1 MRRLKW
7 YLGAVL
13 CLLPVVSAAAE
24 YSIDA
29 ATYLRFQQYDAP
41 GFDRKFQAPATQ
53 YLTIDATKLGV
64 DGLSLHFYGWGNAT
78 MGSVVGDEDR
88 YDGNLTYF
96 YLDYRLPANNAR
108 IRAGRFFVMDGMEFN
123 QVDGV
128 SFRTDL
134 PAGFTASVYGG
145 APSRLDYDSSTSY
158 YPNQNWVGGRPGN
171 HNNTG
176 NWIVG
181 GRVSNRIAGIM
192 ELGASYLYESG
203 LGAITTTGT
212 APALVTSLHNFRQLV
227 GGDIWLSPV
236 KMVEITGH
244 TTYNTTTSGIAEN
257 SYLLKVTPL
266 PTLVISGDYSDQNP
280 SSYFATTNLPS
291 LFNPS
296 QNDKFRRYG
305 GMVTV
310 TPYQNLELSA
320 DFHHYTRNQKWVPL
334 ADGGYYRE
342 YGTSNRYGVDI
353 RMKFVENKVR
363 TGFSI
368 HRVDGPN
375 DALTYNEL
383 RGYALYDAHAYLL
396 SFDAIGQFY
405 DTRINT
411 TATAYE
417 LLLSAGYRITPHL
430 LLSGDISYGQN
441 PEYDTEVKGLV
452 KLVYNFTSAGK
463 GAQQ

>member
-1 MRRLKW
+1 MRRLTW
-7 YLGAVL
+7 YLGVLL
-13 CLLPVVSAAAE
+13 CLLPVLAMGAE
-24 YSIDA
+24 YSIDS
-29 ATYLRFQQYDAP
+29 ATYLRFQQYATP
-41 GFDRKFQAPATQ
+41 GFDKTFQAPATQ

-78 MGSVVGDEDR
+78 IGGTIGNEDR

-96 YLDYRLPANNAR
+96 YLNYRLPVNNAQV
-108 IRAGRFFVMDGMEFN
+108 RAGRFFVTDGMEFN

-145 APSRLDYDSSTSY
+145 VPTALDYQSATINR
-158 YPNQNWVGGRPGN
+158 NQNWVGGQAGN

-181 GRVSNRIAGIM
+181 GRVSNRIAGLM
-192 ELGASYLYESG
+192 ELGVSALYETG
-203 LGAITTTGT
+203 LGNITTTDT
-212 APALVTSLHNFRQLV
+212 TPALITSQHSFRQLV

-236 KMVEITGH
+236 RMVEITGH

-257 SYLLKVTPL
+257 SYLLKVTPNQM
-266 PTLVISGDYSDQNP
+266 VMISGDYSDQNP
-280 SSYFATTNLPS
+280 SSYFSTTNLPS
-291 LFNPS
+291 LFTPS

-310 TPYQNLELSA
+310 TPYKNLELSA
-320 DFHHYTRNQKWVPL
+320 DFHHYTRNEKWLPL
-334 ADGGYYRE
+334 AEGGVYRE
-342 YGTSNRYGVDI
+342 YGNSNRYGVDI
-353 RMKFVENKVR
+353 RMNFVENTVR
-363 TGFSI
+363 TGYSI

-375 DALTYNEL
+375 NSLSYNEL
-383 RGYALYDAHAYLL
+383 RGYAMYDAHTYLV

-405 DTRINT
+405 DAARNNT
-411 TATAYE
+411 STAYE
-417 LLLSAGYRITPHL
+417 LLLSAGYRFTPHL
-430 LLSGDISYGQN
+430 LLSGDLSYGQN
-441 PEYDTEVKGLV
+441 PDYNDEFKGLV

-463 GAQQ
+463 GTQK

>member
-1 MRRLKW
+1 MRRLTW
-7 YLGAVL
+7 YLGVIL
-13 CLLPVVSAAAE
+13 CLMPAVSVAAE
-24 YSIDA
+24 FSIDST
-29 ATYLRFQQYDAP
+29 TYLQFQQYATP
-41 GFDRKFQAPATQ
+41 GFDKKFQAPATQ
-53 YLTIDATKLGV
+53 YLSIDATKLGV
-64 DGLSLHFYGWGNAT
+64 DGLSLHFYGWGSAT
-78 MGSVVGDEDR
+78 MGSTVGDQER

-96 YLDYRLPANNAR
+96 YLNYRLPVNNAQ
-108 IRAGRFFVMDGMEFN
+108 IKAGRFFVTDGMEFN

-134 PAGFTASVYGG
+134 PAGFTASIYGG
-145 APSRLDYDSSTSY
+145 APSRLDYQSADFY
-158 YPNQNWVGGRPGN
+158 RNQNWVGGHVGN

-192 ELGASYLYESG
+192 ELGVSALYESG
-203 LGAITTTGT
+203 LGDITTTGT
-212 APALVTSLHNFRQLV
+212 NPALVTSQHNFRQLV

-236 KMVEITGH
+236 RMVEITGH
-244 TTYNTTTSGIAEN
+244 TNYNTTTSGIAEN
-257 SYLLKVTPL
+257 SYQLKLTPDQMV
-266 PTLVISGDYSDQNP
+266 VISGDYAEQNP
-280 SSYFATTNLPS
+280 SSYFSTTNLPS
-291 LFNPS
+291 LFTPA

-310 TPYQNLELSA
+310 TPYKNLELSA

-334 ADGGYYRE
+334 VEGGFYRE
-342 YGTSNRYGVDI
+342 YGNSNRYGVDV
-353 RMKFVENKVR
+353 RMNFVENKAR

-375 DALTYNEL
+375 SSLSYNEL
-383 RGYALYDAHAYLL
+383 RGYAMYDAHAYVI

-405 DTRINT
+405 DAAAINT
-411 TATAYE
+411 TSTAYE
-417 LLLSAGYRITPHL
+417 LLLSAGYRFTPHL

-441 PEYDTEVKGLV
+441 PEYSTEVKGLV

-463 GAQQ
+463 ESQK